1 MLRVTLANLGAHK
14 RRLLS
19 TFAAVLLGVA
29 FLSGVLVQSSTL
41 EHKFN
46 TLFDT
51 SSAEVDAAVRNPRRA
66 DLGEGE
72 SVRPP
77 IPADVVDRVRAVPG
91 VANAQPD
98 WFGTVVVVGADGKAV
113 GTMGP
118 PQLGLTWHDDP
129 ELGAYRLVEGSAP
142 EGTDQVVIDR
152 RTATEGGLAVGDR
165 TRVLTPAPIEVTVSG
180 IARFGSQDSAAGTTA
195 TLFSPEGARAHLAE
209 PAGPDGAPGVD
220 QVLLT
225 ADPGVDLDAFAA
237 DVAAAAGPGT
247 ETLDREAFRAENR
260 DEVDDLM
267 NFLRPVLLTF
277 ALIALLVASF
287 SIYNTFAIIVAQR
300 TREAALLRAI
310 GASRA
315 QTLRAVLVESL
326 LVGLVAS
333 AAGLAVGLGVAT
345 GLGAVLA
352 GSGMNMPGGLLLE
365 APTLLGCLAIGT
377 VLTVLCALGPAVRA
391 SRVTPIEALR
401 DAAIDRSGTSRA
413 RIVVGAIAAVAAVG
427 TVASATVGSGGMAMG
442 GLGVGLAV
450 LALVVLGP
458 IVAGPAG
465 RLLGQPLRV
474 RGVTGDLAR
483 LNSVRNPR
491 RTASSSSA
499 LMIGV
504 AIVALFT
511 VIASSITST
520 VNQQVDEQFGGDLIV
535 SSTLMVGL
543 DPAVAHEVADL
554 PEVGAAAGLA
564 NAPVTIDGEE
574 EIVGLSDI
582 PQATRLID
590 VGPEAG
596 DLDDVVGP
604 AMAIST
610 DAAEAHDWSVGSV
623 VPVEFVDGST
633 EQVTVRAVYGI
644 TDMAGDYLLPT
655 ELVTGRGQTVT
666 DAMVLVSLADGV
678 SLSAGRAAVEG
689 VVGDLPTAD
698 LMDRAEFAD
707 FIGEQINT
715 VLYLVYGMLALSI
728 VIALMGIANTLSLS
742 TFERTREL
750 GLLRAVGQLRRQ
762 TRSMVRLES
771 VVVAL
776 YGTVVGM
783 AVGVLGAWVLVSAD
797 DSAEISRFDVPVTQ
811 LVVVLGLGALAGVLA
826 ALRPAARAA
835 KQAPLEAIA
844 SA

>member
-1 MLRVTLANLGAHK
+1 MLRVTLANLGAHQ
-14 RRLLS
+14 RRLVS

-29 FLSGVLVQSSTL
+29 FLSGVLVQSATL

-46 TLFDT
+46 VLFDT
-51 SSAEVDAAVRNPRRA
+51 SSAEVDAAVRNPRQA

-72 SVRPP
+72 TVRPP
-77 IPADVVDRVRAVPG
+77 IPAEVLDRLRDVPG
-91 VANAQPD
+91 IANAQPT
-98 WFGTVVVVGADGKAV
+98 WSGTAVVVGADGKAI

-118 PQLGLTWHDDP
+118 PQMGLTWHDDP
-129 ELGAYRLVEGSAP
+129 ELNAYRLVEGVAP
-142 EGTDQVVIDR
+142 IGTDDVVIDR
-152 RTATEGGLAVGDR
+152 RTADQGDLRVGDR
-165 TRVLTPAPIEVTVSG
+165 TQVLTPAPVEVTISG
-180 IARFGSQDSAAGTTA
+180 IARFGSQDSAAGSTA
-195 TLFSPEGARAHLAE
+195 ALFSIEGARAHLAE
-209 PAGPDGAPGVD
+209 PIGAEGAPGVD
-220 QVLLT
+220 SIVLT
-225 ADPGVDLDAFAA
+225 AQPGVDLDAFAA
-237 DVAAAAGPGT
+237 DVAEAAGPGT
-247 ETLDREAFRAENR
+247 ETLTRADFRAENR
-260 DEVDDLM
+260 DDVDGLM
-267 NFLRPVLLTF
+267 NFLRPVLLAF

-315 QTLRAVLVESL
+315 QTLRAVLVESF

-333 AAGLAVGLGVAT
+333 AAGLAAGLGVAT

-352 GSGMNMPGGLLLE
+352 GSGMDMPGGLLLE
-365 APTLLGCLAIGT
+365 PATLLACLAIGT

-391 SRVTPIEALR
+391 SKVTPIEALR

-413 RIVVGAIAAVAAVG
+413 RVAIGAVTAVAASATIV
-427 TVASATVGSGGMAMG
+427 SATVGSGGMALG
-442 GLGVGLAV
+442 ALGVGLAV

-465 RLLGQPLRV
+465 RLLGQPLRL

-483 LNSVRNPR
+483 LNSIRNPR

-520 VNQQVDEQFGGDLIV
+520 VDDQVNEQFGGDLIV

-543 DPAVAHEVADL
+543 DTGIAPTLADL
-554 PEVGAAAGLA
+554 PEVEAAAGLA
-564 NAPVTIDGEE
+564 NASVTIDGDPEV
-574 EIVGLSDI
+574 IGISDI
-582 PQATRLID
+582 PEATKLLD
-590 VGPEAG
+590 VDPRSG
-596 DLDDVVGP
+596 DLDDVVG
-604 AMAIST
+604 ASMAISA
-610 DAAEAHDWSVGSV
+610 DAAEDRGWAVGTV
-623 VPVEFVDGST
+623 VPVGFVDGSST
-633 EQVTVRAVYGI
+633 EVTVRAVYGI

-655 ELVTGRGQTVT
+655 ELVTGRGQPIADNVI
-666 DAMVLVSLADGV
+666 LVSLADGV
-678 SLSAGRAAVEG
+678 SLQAGRAAVDG

-707 FIGEQINT
+707 FIGQQINT

-762 TRSMVRLES
+762 TRAMVRLES

-776 YGTVVGM
+776 YGTVVGL
-783 AVGVLGAWVLVSAD
+783 AVGVLGAWVLVTAD
-797 DSAEISRFDVPVTQ
+797 DSAEITRFDVPVTQ
-811 LVVVLGLGALAGVLA
+811 LAVVVGLGALAGVLA
-826 ALRPAARAA
+826 AIRPASRAA
-835 KQAPLEAIA
+835 RRAPLEAIA
-844 SA
+844 AA